1 VSSEQPESR
10 AVLEQGPQPGNV
22 DGGPGHDR
30 AITPQDGEQQRS
42 ARDTSKGHSYNI
54 YMIGVGGQGIGLMG
68 EVMMRVCLG
77 AGYSV
82 RGCDTHGL
90 AQRGGIVQTHIRLGE
105 GVHTPRI
112 SEGTAD
118 LVLAL
123 ERLEALRGIVNMLK
137 DGGTCIYY
145 DTEYQP
151 IHVRMGRAEYPSV
164 DDVAAAAAVRNAR
177 IERVHLADLPDPR
190 MQNIALFGRL
200 ASLHTIPG
208 ITGELIEQEIRNV
221 VPAHALDQNLEV
233 FRKAAAE
240 PVEAAAG

>member
-1 VSSEQPESR
+1 MSAEQNDSR
-10 AVLEQGPQPGNV
+10 AVLEQGPAPNNV
-22 DGGPGHDR
+22 DGNLPSSP
-30 AITPQDGEQQRS
+30 TPHG
-42 ARDTSKGHSYNI
+42 KSYNI

-68 EVMMRVCLG
+68 EVMMRVCLA
-77 AGYSV
+77 AGYGV

-151 IHVRMGRAEYPSV
+151 IHVRMGRAEYPTV
-164 DDVAAAAAVRNAR
+164 EEVAAAAAARSAR
-177 IERVHLADLPDPR
+177 IERVHLDDLPDPR
-190 MQNIALFGRL
+190 MQNIALFGRM
-200 ASLHTIPG
+200 ASLHTIPN
-208 ITGELIEQEIRNV
+208 ITGDLIEQEIRNV

-240 PVEAAAG
+240 PVEAAA